1 MFFLFLQ
8 LLIPTVSVV
17 RVSKEK
23 TGKIFP
29 NAIGVATADE
39 RHVFGSFMSRESAFR
54 LMLSVWRPV
63 VSPEIEPEIVTK
75 LPDVEISSIEDDSSC
90 SASGNESPPR
100 IEEISST
107 ENSPSTAGGGASSSS
122 PANDA
127 SALLSSTLNSVT
139 HDDGTVILPNV
150 PRKIQMVTTLT
161 KEPLTGFKLPPPNVS
176 PSPNNNFKQIKFK
189 FPTDISVVYLGVIL
203 AVILSLFS
211 GFLMYKIQ
219 DIQARTSGFSSF
231 DFKLVRI
238 KLNNNAF

>member
-1 MFFLFLQ
+1 MQ

-17 RVSKEK
+17 RISKEK

-63 VSPEIEPEIVTK
+63 VSPEIEPEIVPK

-100 IEEISST
+100 IQEISSN
-107 ENSPSTAGGGASSSS
+107 ENSPSMASGGVSSSS
-122 PANDA
+122 PANDKT
-127 SALLSSTLNSVT
+127 ALLSTTLNSVT
-139 HDDGTVILPNV
+139 HGDETFILPNV
-150 PRKIQMVTTLT
+150 SHKIPMVTTVT
-161 KEPLTGFKLPPPNVS
+161 KEPLTGFNLPPPNVS
-176 PSPNNNFKQIKFK
+176 PSPNNHFKLHQFKFK

-238 KLNNNAF
+238 KSLMN